1 MFLSKVEAAL
11 GQTINLETDVK
22 KVDFTHDD
30 LKNFFAK
37 HNIPANTD
45 TDYTQVEGKL
55 KWQVVFT
62 SGNKGI
68 ETVAVLVPNDQ
79 KLKMTIAYYVG
90 DEGDEVK
97 EISEEIVLKN
107 IKVEMYTSRHIS
119 EEDNKLL
126 INLRL
131 DDIVWDE
138 SGTLIRVRAGS

>member
-11 GQTINLETDVK
+11 GQTIALETEVK
-22 KVDFTHDD
+22 GVDFTHDGLSD
-30 LKNFFAK
+30 FFAK
-37 HNIPANTD
+37 HNIPKDTD
-45 TDYTQVEGKL
+45 TDYTEVEGKL
-55 KWQVVFT
+55 KWQVVLT

-68 ETVAVLVPNDQ
+68 ETVAVVVPNDQ

-107 IKVEMYTSRHIS
+107 IKVEMNTSRHFS
-119 EEDNKLL
+119 EEDNKLF

-131 DDIVWDE
+131 DEIIWDE
-138 SGTLIRVRAGS
+138 TGTLIKVRAGS